1 MRKFL
6 AITIM
11 VIMAGTA
18 SAQEGVTFVV
28 DENLAPIEKK
38 YPMESYLSSGDKAI
52 RGIFSDEGVPGDTHA
67 TIAWSFADDEKF
79 YTLKGKDVFFQTVV
93 RAYAEH
99 RPLVLSPDMMWVL
112 VSQGFARY
120 VNAHSEQMRYQ
131 LVSHD
136 DKMDLVVQSEKDLL
150 SEDADWEK
158 LMSDFTTQINDNT
171 KGDIAQTITADFSTT
186 GAT

>member
-79 YTLKGKDVFFQTVV
+79 YTLKGKGRASSAGALARHDVGARQSGL
-93 RAYAEH
+93 
-99 RPLVLSPDMMWVL
+99 RPLCQCPL
-112 VSQGFARY
+112 
-120 VNAHSEQMRYQ
+120 
-131 LVSHD
+131 
-136 DKMDLVVQSEKDLL
+136 
-150 SEDADWEK
+150 
-158 LMSDFTTQINDNT
+158 
-171 KGDIAQTITADFSTT
+171 
-186 GAT
+186 